1 MSTVLL
7 STDRPPTT
15 GRRPP
20 VRPATV
26 GRQLLALVCAVAAV
40 AAIVVPTGLVLLVE
54 GLCES
59 DCGGTSLGTWLTV
72 DGLGGAL
79 AAGIAWCAL
88 SLTAGR
94 RLRGPRAW
102 AASLALPLGGFAASA
117 GAFVLFAKA
126 GDGAAGEIVAAS
138 VLVLLAATV
147 AVLLLGLARWAARS

>member
-7 STDRPPTT
+7 STSSEPAT

-20 VRPATV
+20 LRPTVV
-26 GRQLLALVCAVAAV
+26 GRQLLALVCAMAAV
-40 AAIVVPTGLVLLVE
+40 AAIVVPTAFVLLVE

-79 AAGIAWCAL
+79 AVGIAWCAL
-88 SLTAGR
+88 SLAAGR

-117 GAFVLFAKA
+117 IALVLFAKA
-126 GDGAAGEIVAAS
+126 GDGTAGEIGAAS
-138 VLVLLAATV
+138 VLVLLVAAV
-147 AVLLLGLARWAARS
+147 AVLLLGLARWAARA